1 MIMKLSKQGIDFIK
15 SFEGCRLEAYHGAA
29 DRPGLY
35 TIGYGHTGKVQ
46 KGQKITQAEADRL
59 FSNDVAPI
67 EKQLNFY
74 PRPLVIGRV
83 SFEYVNKNGKKII
96 YNGLRALREALF
108 EDYACDRC
116 PPKYVEAKAW
126 ITLSERITKPGKQ
139 YRESVCD

>member
-1 MIMKLSKQGIDFIK
+1 MPYRKGIIVKGVQYSSYSDA
-15 SFEGCRLEAYHGAA
+15 CRAY
-29 DRPGLY
+29 GLPY
-35 TIGYGHTGKVQ
+35 QTVYVRAKRMGITIE
-46 KGQKITQAEADRL
+46 QAL
-59 FSNDVAPI
+59 N
-67 EKQLNFY
+67 QLNFY